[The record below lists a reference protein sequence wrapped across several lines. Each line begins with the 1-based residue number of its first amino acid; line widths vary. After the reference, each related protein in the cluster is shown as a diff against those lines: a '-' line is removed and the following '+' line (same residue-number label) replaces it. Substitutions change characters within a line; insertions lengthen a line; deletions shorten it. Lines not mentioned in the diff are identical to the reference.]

1 MMLEKTKK
9 IYNKMFIAS
18 KAALWFTICGF
29 VQKGISFITVPIFT
43 RLLTTEQYGVVSIF
57 YSWESIFIIFCTL
70 NLFSGVFNNG
80 MIKYENDRD
89 GFLSS
94 MQGLVSTLTLCMLL
108 LYLLFFKKLSLWIE
122 ISRVLIIVMFMEILA
137 NSAFSFWSAK
147 QRFEFKYRNMVILTL
162 VVSVLSPL
170 VAAVSVINTPDKFG
184 ADVRII
190 SSACIVIVFYGIIYI
205 INYIK
210 GKNFFSKK
218 YWIYALKFN
227 IPLVPHYLSTLILSQ
242 SDRIMISKMIGM
254 AEAGIYG
261 LSHNLAMIL
270 NILTTSINNAFAPW
284 IYQRLKEEKYRD
296 ISSVCNK
303 LFLFVAVA
311 LAFMMAFSPE
321 VISILAP
328 SEYYDAVYV
337 IPPLAISLY
346 FMFMYQIFA
355 NVEFYFEKNK
365 FIMLASIFS
374 AGFNVFL
381 NYIFIKE
388 LGYIAAGYT
397 TLVCYV
403 ILGISHYIFSDKVA
417 KKCIKDNIHLFD
429 IKIVIGISCI
439 LMVFGLIMLLLYKNL
454 LLRYGLILIMCMIFF
469 IKRKD
474 IYKFIV
480 SIRR

>member
-1 MMLEKTKK
+1 M
-9 IYNKMFIAS
+9 S
-18 KAALWFTICGF
+18 
-29 VQKGISFITVPIFT
+29 
-43 RLLTTEQYGVVSIF
+43 
-57 YSWESIFIIFCTL
+57 
-70 NLFSGVFNNG
+70 
-80 MIKYENDRD
+80 
-89 GFLSS
+89 
-94 MQGLVSTLTLCMLL
+94 
-108 LYLLFFKKLSLWIE
+108 
-122 ISRVLIIVMFMEILA
+122 
-137 NSAFSFWSAK
+137 
-147 QRFEFKYRNMVILTL
+147 
-162 VVSVLSPL
+162 
-170 VAAVSVINTPDKFG
+170 
-184 ADVRII
+184 
-190 SSACIVIVFYGIIYI
+190 
-205 INYIK
+205 
-210 GKNFFSKK
+210 
-218 YWIYALKFN
+218 
-227 IPLVPHYLSTLILSQ
+227 
-242 SDRIMISKMIGM
+242 
-254 AEAGIYG
+254 
-261 LSHNLAMIL
+261 AMIL

-439 LMVFGLIMLLLYKNL
+439 LMIFGLIMLLLYKNL

>member
-1 MMLEKTKK
+1 M
-9 IYNKMFIAS
+9 
-18 KAALWFTICGF
+18 
-29 VQKGISFITVPIFT
+29 
-43 RLLTTEQYGVVSIF
+43 
-57 YSWESIFIIFCTL
+57 
-70 NLFSGVFNNG
+70 
-80 MIKYENDRD
+80 
-89 GFLSS
+89 
-94 MQGLVSTLTLCMLL
+94 
-108 LYLLFFKKLSLWIE
+108 
-122 ISRVLIIVMFMEILA
+122 
-137 NSAFSFWSAK
+137 
-147 QRFEFKYRNMVILTL
+147 

-210 GKNFFSKK
+210 GKKFFSKK

>member
-9 IYNKMFIAS
+9 IYNKMSIAS

-227 IPLVPHYLSTLILSQ
+227 IPL
-242 SDRIMISKMIGM
+242 
-254 AEAGIYG
+254 
-261 LSHNLAMIL
+261 SHNLAMIL

-365 FIMLASIFS
+365 SIMLASIFS

-381 NYIFIKE
+381 NYIFIKK

>member
-1 MMLEKTKK
+1 
-9 IYNKMFIAS
+9 
-18 KAALWFTICGF
+18 
-29 VQKGISFITVPIFT
+29 
-43 RLLTTEQYGVVSIF
+43 
-57 YSWESIFIIFCTL
+57 
-70 NLFSGVFNNG
+70 
-80 MIKYENDRD
+80 
-89 GFLSS
+89 
-94 MQGLVSTLTLCMLL
+94 
-108 LYLLFFKKLSLWIE
+108 
-122 ISRVLIIVMFMEILA
+122 
-137 NSAFSFWSAK
+137 
-147 QRFEFKYRNMVILTL
+147 
-162 VVSVLSPL
+162 
-170 VAAVSVINTPDKFG
+170 
-184 ADVRII
+184 
-190 SSACIVIVFYGIIYI
+190 
-205 INYIK
+205 
-210 GKNFFSKK
+210 
-218 YWIYALKFN
+218 
-227 IPLVPHYLSTLILSQ
+227 
-242 SDRIMISKMIGM
+242 MIGM

-261 LSHNLAMIL
+261 LSHNLALIL

-284 IYQRLKEEKYRD
+284 IYHRLKEEKYRD

-381 NYIFIKE
+381 NYIFIKK

-469 IKRKD
+469 I
-474 IYKFIV
+474 
-480 SIRR
+480 

>member
-1 MMLEKTKK
+1 
-9 IYNKMFIAS
+9 
-18 KAALWFTICGF
+18 
-29 VQKGISFITVPIFT
+29 
-43 RLLTTEQYGVVSIF
+43 
-57 YSWESIFIIFCTL
+57 
-70 NLFSGVFNNG
+70 
-80 MIKYENDRD
+80 
-89 GFLSS
+89 
-94 MQGLVSTLTLCMLL
+94 
-108 LYLLFFKKLSLWIE
+108 
-122 ISRVLIIVMFMEILA
+122 
-137 NSAFSFWSAK
+137 
-147 QRFEFKYRNMVILTL
+147 
-162 VVSVLSPL
+162 
-170 VAAVSVINTPDKFG
+170 
-184 ADVRII
+184 
-190 SSACIVIVFYGIIYI
+190 
-205 INYIK
+205 
-210 GKNFFSKK
+210 
-218 YWIYALKFN
+218 
-227 IPLVPHYLSTLILSQ
+227 
-242 SDRIMISKMIGM
+242 
-254 AEAGIYG
+254 
-261 LSHNLAMIL
+261 MIL

-439 LMVFGLIMLLLYKNL
+439 LMIFGLIMLLLYKNL

>member
-1 MMLEKTKK
+1 
-9 IYNKMFIAS
+9 
-18 KAALWFTICGF
+18 
-29 VQKGISFITVPIFT
+29 
-43 RLLTTEQYGVVSIF
+43 
-57 YSWESIFIIFCTL
+57 
-70 NLFSGVFNNG
+70 
-80 MIKYENDRD
+80 
-89 GFLSS
+89 
-94 MQGLVSTLTLCMLL
+94 
-108 LYLLFFKKLSLWIE
+108 
-122 ISRVLIIVMFMEILA
+122 
-137 NSAFSFWSAK
+137 
-147 QRFEFKYRNMVILTL
+147 
-162 VVSVLSPL
+162 
-170 VAAVSVINTPDKFG
+170 
-184 ADVRII
+184 
-190 SSACIVIVFYGIIYI
+190 
-205 INYIK
+205 
-210 GKNFFSKK
+210 
-218 YWIYALKFN
+218 
-227 IPLVPHYLSTLILSQ
+227 
-242 SDRIMISKMIGM
+242 MIGM

-381 NYIFIKE
+381 NYIFIKK

>member
-1 MMLEKTKK
+1 M
-9 IYNKMFIAS
+9 S
-18 KAALWFTICGF
+18 
-29 VQKGISFITVPIFT
+29 
-43 RLLTTEQYGVVSIF
+43 
-57 YSWESIFIIFCTL
+57 
-70 NLFSGVFNNG
+70 
-80 MIKYENDRD
+80 
-89 GFLSS
+89 
-94 MQGLVSTLTLCMLL
+94 
-108 LYLLFFKKLSLWIE
+108 
-122 ISRVLIIVMFMEILA
+122 
-137 NSAFSFWSAK
+137 
-147 QRFEFKYRNMVILTL
+147 
-162 VVSVLSPL
+162 
-170 VAAVSVINTPDKFG
+170 
-184 ADVRII
+184 
-190 SSACIVIVFYGIIYI
+190 
-205 INYIK
+205 
-210 GKNFFSKK
+210 
-218 YWIYALKFN
+218 
-227 IPLVPHYLSTLILSQ
+227 
-242 SDRIMISKMIGM
+242 
-254 AEAGIYG
+254 
-261 LSHNLAMIL
+261 AMIL
-270 NILTTSINNAFAPW
+270 NILPTSINNAFAPW

-381 NYIFIKE
+381 NYIFIKK

>member
-1 MMLEKTKK
+1 
-9 IYNKMFIAS
+9 
-18 KAALWFTICGF
+18 
-29 VQKGISFITVPIFT
+29 
-43 RLLTTEQYGVVSIF
+43 
-57 YSWESIFIIFCTL
+57 
-70 NLFSGVFNNG
+70 
-80 MIKYENDRD
+80 
-89 GFLSS
+89 
-94 MQGLVSTLTLCMLL
+94 
-108 LYLLFFKKLSLWIE
+108 
-122 ISRVLIIVMFMEILA
+122 
-137 NSAFSFWSAK
+137 
-147 QRFEFKYRNMVILTL
+147 
-162 VVSVLSPL
+162 
-170 VAAVSVINTPDKFG
+170 
-184 ADVRII
+184 
-190 SSACIVIVFYGIIYI
+190 
-205 INYIK
+205 
-210 GKNFFSKK
+210 
-218 YWIYALKFN
+218 
-227 IPLVPHYLSTLILSQ
+227 
-242 SDRIMISKMIGM
+242 
-254 AEAGIYG
+254 
-261 LSHNLAMIL
+261 MIL

-374 AGFNVFL
+374 AGFHVFL

-439 LMVFGLIMLLLYKNL
+439 LMIFGLIMLLLYKNL

>member
-1 MMLEKTKK
+1 M
-9 IYNKMFIAS
+9 
-18 KAALWFTICGF
+18 
-29 VQKGISFITVPIFT
+29 
-43 RLLTTEQYGVVSIF
+43 
-57 YSWESIFIIFCTL
+57 
-70 NLFSGVFNNG
+70 
-80 MIKYENDRD
+80 
-89 GFLSS
+89 
-94 MQGLVSTLTLCMLL
+94 
-108 LYLLFFKKLSLWIE
+108 
-122 ISRVLIIVMFMEILA
+122 
-137 NSAFSFWSAK
+137 
-147 QRFEFKYRNMVILTL
+147 
-162 VVSVLSPL
+162 
-170 VAAVSVINTPDKFG
+170 
-184 ADVRII
+184 
-190 SSACIVIVFYGIIYI
+190 
-205 INYIK
+205 
-210 GKNFFSKK
+210 
-218 YWIYALKFN
+218 
-227 IPLVPHYLSTLILSQ
+227 
-242 SDRIMISKMIGM
+242 
-254 AEAGIYG
+254 
-261 LSHNLAMIL
+261 
-270 NILTTSINNAFAPW
+270 
-284 IYQRLKEEKYRD
+284 
-296 ISSVCNK
+296 CNK

-439 LMVFGLIMLLLYKNL
+439 LMIFGLIMLLLYKNL

-469 IKRKD
+469 
-474 IYKFIV
+474 FILFMTISSCFPFAYSFCV
-480 SIRR
+480 YALIIALCSIVALMPICTKQLVCGSVLMMYRIVYQKMQYYSNMRICMDYRTS

>member
-1 MMLEKTKK
+1 
-9 IYNKMFIAS
+9 
-18 KAALWFTICGF
+18 
-29 VQKGISFITVPIFT
+29 
-43 RLLTTEQYGVVSIF
+43 
-57 YSWESIFIIFCTL
+57 
-70 NLFSGVFNNG
+70 
-80 MIKYENDRD
+80 
-89 GFLSS
+89 
-94 MQGLVSTLTLCMLL
+94 
-108 LYLLFFKKLSLWIE
+108 
-122 ISRVLIIVMFMEILA
+122 
-137 NSAFSFWSAK
+137 
-147 QRFEFKYRNMVILTL
+147 
-162 VVSVLSPL
+162 
-170 VAAVSVINTPDKFG
+170 
-184 ADVRII
+184 
-190 SSACIVIVFYGIIYI
+190 
-205 INYIK
+205 
-210 GKNFFSKK
+210 
-218 YWIYALKFN
+218 
-227 IPLVPHYLSTLILSQ
+227 
-242 SDRIMISKMIGM
+242 M

-439 LMVFGLIMLLLYKNL
+439 LMIFGLIMLLLYKNL

>member
-1 MMLEKTKK
+1 
-9 IYNKMFIAS
+9 
-18 KAALWFTICGF
+18 
-29 VQKGISFITVPIFT
+29 
-43 RLLTTEQYGVVSIF
+43 
-57 YSWESIFIIFCTL
+57 
-70 NLFSGVFNNG
+70 
-80 MIKYENDRD
+80 
-89 GFLSS
+89 
-94 MQGLVSTLTLCMLL
+94 
-108 LYLLFFKKLSLWIE
+108 
-122 ISRVLIIVMFMEILA
+122 
-137 NSAFSFWSAK
+137 
-147 QRFEFKYRNMVILTL
+147 
-162 VVSVLSPL
+162 
-170 VAAVSVINTPDKFG
+170 
-184 ADVRII
+184 
-190 SSACIVIVFYGIIYI
+190 
-205 INYIK
+205 
-210 GKNFFSKK
+210 
-218 YWIYALKFN
+218 
-227 IPLVPHYLSTLILSQ
+227 
-242 SDRIMISKMIGM
+242 MIGM

-439 LMVFGLIMLLLYKNL
+439 LMIFGLIMLLLYKNL

>member
-1 MMLEKTKK
+1 M
-9 IYNKMFIAS
+9 
-18 KAALWFTICGF
+18 
-29 VQKGISFITVPIFT
+29 
-43 RLLTTEQYGVVSIF
+43 
-57 YSWESIFIIFCTL
+57 
-70 NLFSGVFNNG
+70 
-80 MIKYENDRD
+80 
-89 GFLSS
+89 
-94 MQGLVSTLTLCMLL
+94 
-108 LYLLFFKKLSLWIE
+108 
-122 ISRVLIIVMFMEILA
+122 
-137 NSAFSFWSAK
+137 
-147 QRFEFKYRNMVILTL
+147 
-162 VVSVLSPL
+162 
-170 VAAVSVINTPDKFG
+170 
-184 ADVRII
+184 
-190 SSACIVIVFYGIIYI
+190 
-205 INYIK
+205 
-210 GKNFFSKK
+210 
-218 YWIYALKFN
+218 
-227 IPLVPHYLSTLILSQ
+227 
-242 SDRIMISKMIGM
+242 
-254 AEAGIYG
+254 
-261 LSHNLAMIL
+261 
-270 NILTTSINNAFAPW
+270 
-284 IYQRLKEEKYRD
+284 
-296 ISSVCNK
+296 CNK

-439 LMVFGLIMLLLYKNL
+439 LMIFGLIMLLLYKNL

>member
-1 MMLEKTKK
+1 
-9 IYNKMFIAS
+9 
-18 KAALWFTICGF
+18 
-29 VQKGISFITVPIFT
+29 
-43 RLLTTEQYGVVSIF
+43 
-57 YSWESIFIIFCTL
+57 
-70 NLFSGVFNNG
+70 
-80 MIKYENDRD
+80 
-89 GFLSS
+89 
-94 MQGLVSTLTLCMLL
+94 
-108 LYLLFFKKLSLWIE
+108 
-122 ISRVLIIVMFMEILA
+122 
-137 NSAFSFWSAK
+137 
-147 QRFEFKYRNMVILTL
+147 
-162 VVSVLSPL
+162 
-170 VAAVSVINTPDKFG
+170 
-184 ADVRII
+184 
-190 SSACIVIVFYGIIYI
+190 
-205 INYIK
+205 
-210 GKNFFSKK
+210 
-218 YWIYALKFN
+218 
-227 IPLVPHYLSTLILSQ
+227 
-242 SDRIMISKMIGM
+242 MISTMIGM

-381 NYIFIKE
+381 NYIFIKK

>member
-1 MMLEKTKK
+1 
-9 IYNKMFIAS
+9 
-18 KAALWFTICGF
+18 
-29 VQKGISFITVPIFT
+29 
-43 RLLTTEQYGVVSIF
+43 
-57 YSWESIFIIFCTL
+57 
-70 NLFSGVFNNG
+70 
-80 MIKYENDRD
+80 
-89 GFLSS
+89 
-94 MQGLVSTLTLCMLL
+94 
-108 LYLLFFKKLSLWIE
+108 
-122 ISRVLIIVMFMEILA
+122 
-137 NSAFSFWSAK
+137 
-147 QRFEFKYRNMVILTL
+147 
-162 VVSVLSPL
+162 
-170 VAAVSVINTPDKFG
+170 
-184 ADVRII
+184 
-190 SSACIVIVFYGIIYI
+190 
-205 INYIK
+205 
-210 GKNFFSKK
+210 
-218 YWIYALKFN
+218 
-227 IPLVPHYLSTLILSQ
+227 
-242 SDRIMISKMIGM
+242 M

-261 LSHNLAMIL
+261 LSHNLAKIL

-381 NYIFIKE
+381 NYIFIKK

-474 IYKFIV
+474 IYKF
-480 SIRR
+480 RRNRSRGCEYVEFSGQP

>member
-1 MMLEKTKK
+1 M
-9 IYNKMFIAS
+9 S
-18 KAALWFTICGF
+18 
-29 VQKGISFITVPIFT
+29 
-43 RLLTTEQYGVVSIF
+43 
-57 YSWESIFIIFCTL
+57 
-70 NLFSGVFNNG
+70 
-80 MIKYENDRD
+80 
-89 GFLSS
+89 
-94 MQGLVSTLTLCMLL
+94 
-108 LYLLFFKKLSLWIE
+108 
-122 ISRVLIIVMFMEILA
+122 
-137 NSAFSFWSAK
+137 
-147 QRFEFKYRNMVILTL
+147 
-162 VVSVLSPL
+162 
-170 VAAVSVINTPDKFG
+170 
-184 ADVRII
+184 
-190 SSACIVIVFYGIIYI
+190 
-205 INYIK
+205 
-210 GKNFFSKK
+210 
-218 YWIYALKFN
+218 
-227 IPLVPHYLSTLILSQ
+227 
-242 SDRIMISKMIGM
+242 
-254 AEAGIYG
+254 
-261 LSHNLAMIL
+261 AMIL

>member
-1 MMLEKTKK
+1 
-9 IYNKMFIAS
+9 
-18 KAALWFTICGF
+18 
-29 VQKGISFITVPIFT
+29 
-43 RLLTTEQYGVVSIF
+43 
-57 YSWESIFIIFCTL
+57 
-70 NLFSGVFNNG
+70 
-80 MIKYENDRD
+80 
-89 GFLSS
+89 
-94 MQGLVSTLTLCMLL
+94 
-108 LYLLFFKKLSLWIE
+108 
-122 ISRVLIIVMFMEILA
+122 
-137 NSAFSFWSAK
+137 
-147 QRFEFKYRNMVILTL
+147 
-162 VVSVLSPL
+162 
-170 VAAVSVINTPDKFG
+170 
-184 ADVRII
+184 
-190 SSACIVIVFYGIIYI
+190 
-205 INYIK
+205 
-210 GKNFFSKK
+210 
-218 YWIYALKFN
+218 
-227 IPLVPHYLSTLILSQ
+227 
-242 SDRIMISKMIGM
+242 
-254 AEAGIYG
+254 
-261 LSHNLAMIL
+261 MIL

>member
-1 MMLEKTKK
+1 M
-9 IYNKMFIAS
+9 S
-18 KAALWFTICGF
+18 
-29 VQKGISFITVPIFT
+29 
-43 RLLTTEQYGVVSIF
+43 
-57 YSWESIFIIFCTL
+57 
-70 NLFSGVFNNG
+70 
-80 MIKYENDRD
+80 
-89 GFLSS
+89 
-94 MQGLVSTLTLCMLL
+94 
-108 LYLLFFKKLSLWIE
+108 
-122 ISRVLIIVMFMEILA
+122 
-137 NSAFSFWSAK
+137 
-147 QRFEFKYRNMVILTL
+147 
-162 VVSVLSPL
+162 
-170 VAAVSVINTPDKFG
+170 
-184 ADVRII
+184 
-190 SSACIVIVFYGIIYI
+190 
-205 INYIK
+205 
-210 GKNFFSKK
+210 
-218 YWIYALKFN
+218 
-227 IPLVPHYLSTLILSQ
+227 
-242 SDRIMISKMIGM
+242 
-254 AEAGIYG
+254 
-261 LSHNLAMIL
+261 AMIL

-337 IPPLAISLY
+337 IPPLARSLY

-381 NYIFIKE
+381 NYIFIKK

>member
-9 IYNKMFIAS
+9 IYNKMSIAS

-381 NYIFIKE
+381 NYIFIKK

-397 TLVCYV
+397 TLVSYV